1 MKRSFGNGPP
11 PSPFSLTPSSSED
24 ENEELCADNHESLP
38 SNHTNRPFQ
47 KKRKSD
53 STFCNEKSGHVNEK
67 SGHVNEKS
75 GHVNLITY
83 NLNGIGRF
91 WEKFTKNT
99 AKHRVTLSNF
109 LNQFEADIICFQET
123 KLMQQNSLKDNPR
136 DEFKQH
142 LFSNEKLASNCAYHL
157 HYSLVK

>member
-53 STFCNEKSGHVNEK
+53 STFCNEK